1 MHLNKELVYIELE
14 HGKYYALADSLELL
28 NKPLSGK
35 KLKILSPF
43 DNLLIQR
50 KRIQSLFDFDYKI
63 ECYVPQAKRKYGYF
77 VLPILWD
84 NKLVARMDCKVD
96 RKHSILHIHNLYL
109 EKNLKEIEAFAA
121 ALSKELKY
129 FLAFNNC
136 SSIELHKTNPEYIKQ
151 MLHTI
156 LR

>member
-1 MHLNKELVYIELE
+1 MRSY
-14 HGKYYALADSLELL
+14 GKYYALANSLELL
-28 NKPLSGK
+28 NKSFSGK

-43 DNLLIQR
+43 DNLFIQR
-50 KRIQSLFDFDYKI
+50 KRMHSLFDFDYKI
-63 ECYVPQAKRKYGYF
+63 ECYIPQSKREYGYF

-96 RKHSILHIHNLYL
+96 RKSSILHIYNLYL
-109 EKNLKEIEAFAA
+109 ETTLKEIEAFTA
-121 ALSKELKY
+121 ALLKELKC

-151 MLHTI
+151 VLHAI